1 MQTLCGRYYD
11 DSEYSFKA
19 ACKSNIKW
27 YLEDERY
34 YNKYAPVSDRPA
46 SSGCSIAA
54 SIATVVSLMGVYPAS
69 AHLDWLQHGFDMP
82 LACDSTLYMTPARC
96 VPAEVPSVR

>member
-1 MQTLCGRYYD
+1 MNMQTLCGRYYD
-11 DSEYSFKA
+11 DNEYSFKA

-34 YNKYAPVSDRPA
+34 YNKYAPVSDWPA

-69 AHLDWLQHGFDMP
+69 AHLDWLQHGFDIPVGM
-82 LACDSTLYMTPARC
+82 
-96 VPAEVPSVR
+96 